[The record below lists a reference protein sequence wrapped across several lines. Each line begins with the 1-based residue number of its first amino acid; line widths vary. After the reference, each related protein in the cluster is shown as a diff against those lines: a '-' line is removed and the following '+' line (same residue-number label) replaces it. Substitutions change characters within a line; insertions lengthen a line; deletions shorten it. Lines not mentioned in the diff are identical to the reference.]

1 MPLLVMILD
10 VLARRPAFCLRCGRN
25 LSRTPPRSRPSRSR
39 PKTEHRGWRAFLK
52 FLCRFRHDWIC
63 PFFCFRAIVPFKVY
77 YFFNSQTF
85 LAMIWPAKNFYPF
98 LVLKSSR
105 KKDLFCRN
113 ILLKTMGRERSPSSS
128 SEEERS
134 SKKRSKRSRRTR
146 SRSRDRRRRH
156 GGSDRH
162 HHRRRRYSTSSE
174 SSGSEQRAGRKEVE
188 RLADL
193 ERRKAQE
200 DKKVEEETNRYRRCW
215 SCYQYS

>member
-1 MPLLVMILD
+1 MCWPGVQLSVSDAEGIWAEPRQEAGLPEA
-10 VLARRPAFCLRCGRN
+10 ARRLNIADDELFLNSCVVLDTIGFAHFFVFVLLFPLKCIIFLTHK
-25 LSRTPPRSRPSRSR
+25 LSWQWYGQQ
-39 PKTEHRGWRAFLK
+39 KT
-52 FLCRFRHDWIC
+52 
-63 PFFCFRAIVPFKVY
+63 
-77 YFFNSQTF
+77 
-85 LAMIWPAKNFYPF
+85 FYPF